1 MKNYDQDDTG
11 EMPEIENIADSRD
24 YMDAITAKMDAD
36 TLMSLLS
43 KEERTVLAL
52 RLAEWSDAEI
62 AAKMGIDEVDIAQ
75 RIIPNIARVYVK
87 LTGERV

>member
-1 MKNYDQDDTG
+1 MKNYDQDDNG
-11 EMPEIENIADSRD
+11 EMPKIENIADSRD

-87 LTGERV
+87 LTGERG

>member
-1 MKNYDQDDTG
+1 MKNYDQNDNG

-62 AAKMGIDEVDIAQ
+62 AEKIGIDEADIAQ

-87 LTGERV
+87 LTGERG

>member
-52 RLAEWSDAEI
+52 RLAECSDAEI
-62 AAKMGIDEVDIAQ
+62 AAKMGIDEADIAQ

-87 LTGERV
+87 LTGERG

>member
-1 MKNYDQDDTG
+1 MKNYDQDDTD

-24 YMDAITAKMDAD
+24 YMDVITAKMDAD
-36 TLMSLLS
+36 TLMSFLS

-52 RLAEWSDAEI
+52 RLAEWNDAEI
-62 AAKMGIDEVDIAQ
+62 AQKIGIDEVDIAQ

-87 LTGERV
+87 ITGKRG

>member
-87 LTGERV
+87 LTGERG